1 MLVTF
6 ESLLTE
12 IDVSGA
18 ELTLWIEQHWVLP
31 VEDEGT
37 YLFDDAD
44 VARVH
49 LIAELRRDMGVNEE
63 AMPVVLRLL
72 DQVYSLRRALADMTA
87 AIKTLPKDARDQ
99 LEAELR
105 KASEAVSPDEERS
118 GSGHN

>member
-6 ESLLTE
+6 DNLLNE
-12 IDVSGA
+12 IEVSGA

-31 VEDEGT
+31 VEDEGS

-44 VARVH
+44 VARVR

-63 AMPVVLRLL
+63 AIPVVLRLL

-87 AIKTLPKDARDQ
+87 AIKTLPADARSQ

-105 KASEAVSPDEERS
+105 KASDTPGDED
-118 GSGHN
+118 